1 MEEERIR
8 QLLQEAEGGA
18 RQVHAPAAVDVAASV
33 RRRARYIRIRN
44 VSLKLAAAAVIL
56 IAAGVWVLQ
65 IQKDLEAERIASAE
79 KQIAELSIRTDAVV
93 KLLDEVLENERRQ
106 QELAEIEAR
115 LVSVGDPMED
125 VEREVD
131 KAAFVLVYHA
141 DLMYKQ
147 LEQTDSAVNTYK
159 QVIEYFGDNRWAEVA
174 RERLKE
180 IEKNNVNG
188 NGKEGDIS

>member
-8 QLLQEAEGGA
+8 QLLQEAEGV
-18 RQVHAPAAVDVAASV
+18 QQIKAPAAVDIAASV
-33 RRRARYIRIRN
+33 RRRARYIRNRN

-56 IAAGVWVLQ
+56 TAAGIWVLQ
-65 IQKDLEAERIASAE
+65 IQKDLEAERIALAE
-79 KQIAELSIRTDAVV
+79 RQIAELSIRTDAVV
-93 KLLDEVLENERRQ
+93 NLLDEVLEKERRQ
-106 QELAEIEAR
+106 KELAEIEAR

-125 VEREVD
+125 IEREVD
-131 KAAFVLVYHA
+131 KAAFVLVYQA
-141 DLMYKQ
+141 DIMYRQ
-147 LEQTDSAVNTYK
+147 LEQTDSAVKTYK

-180 IEKNNVNG
+180 IEKGNING

>member
-8 QLLQEAEGGA
+8 QLLQEAEEA
-18 RQVHAPAAVDVAASV
+18 AQQLNMPAAGDVAASV

-44 VSLKLAAAAVIL
+44 VSLRLAAAAVIL
-56 IAAGVWVLQ
+56 IAAGVLVLQ
-65 IQKDLEAERIASAE
+65 IQKGLEAERIASAE

-93 KLLDEVLENERRQ
+93 NLLNEVLENERRQ

-115 LVSVGDPMED
+115 LVSIGDPMED
-125 VEREVD
+125 VEREID

-147 LEQTDSAVNTYK
+147 LQQTDSAVQTYK

-180 IEKNNVNG
+180 IEKGNVNG